1 MLENQTEIEFYRDYL
16 SFLLSLN
23 STNNQ
28 ITDKQLL
35 SALNNL
41 NEDEKK
47 FIRKIFEESLNYSNP
62 HQIDEFILNELRN
75 D

>member
-28 ITDKQLL
+28 IEDEQLL

-47 FIRKIFEESLNYSNP
+47 FIQLIFFETLNGNDP
-62 HQIDEFILNELRN
+62 KKIDEFILNKLRN
-75 D
+75 V